1 MITILTT
8 ALFMLAAAVS
18 IVAIA
23 HALAVHGR
31 KALDLSQQLEA
42 CRTTQELRF
51 TITEFRSIPA
61 PSQVIRPD
69 FRSRQAAKHPAPLRA
84 AA

>member
-31 KALDLSQQLEA
+31 KALGLAQQLKA
-42 CRTTQELRF
+42 RTTTQELRF
-51 TITEFRSIPA
+51 TITEFPSIPA
-61 PSQVIRPD
+61 PAQVIRLD
-69 FRSRQAAKHPAPLRA
+69 FRSRQTAKHPAPLRA